1 LRLQLESRSTFA
13 DPDESNRACL
23 SGLGDAAVRPRYRP
37 RRHRTDTVV
46 LAKRA
51 LLSSGKNGRF
61 QHRTTWVVLGG
72 AVMAFV
78 FATVVAVVREMKTA
92 TAPALARGPVTEV
105 GGGGGTPP
113 LQALNGV
120 WGLSAQRSFCTACHD
135 LRPHPG
141 ESIETATWAQQPVR
155 FNRFGALYRDVLFE
169 KIAPEYKD
177 RSRRIYNVPL
187 RKKKDATRWP
197 ALLARDSDGDGYSNQ
212 VELMFGSM
220 PGRRNSRPPRPAA
233 QLEHWRTIIVREL
246 QGKQI
251 ARLELDHR
259 VRRVGVDTDEDRV
272 PDVLER
278 FVGSDPRSRSS
289 TPLVAA
295 RRLAVYRQLLLDAG
309 LAIP

>member
-1 LRLQLESRSTFA
+1 MRHLTWATPPSGRAIVLEGTGKTQSS
-13 DPDESNRACL
+13 
-23 SGLGDAAVRPRYRP
+23 
-37 RRHRTDTVV
+37 
-46 LAKRA
+46 LAKGA
-51 LLSSGKNGRF
+51 LLSSEKNGRF
-61 QHRTTWVVLGG
+61 EHRTTWVVLGG
-72 AVMAFV
+72 AVTAFAL
-78 FATVVAVVREMKTA
+78 ATVVAVVRDMTTA
-92 TAPALARGPVTEV
+92 TAPSLAGGPVTEV
-105 GGGGGTPP
+105 GGDGGTPP
-113 LQALNGV
+113 LQALNDV
-120 WGLSAQRSFCTACHD
+120 WGLSAQRSFCTMCHD

-141 ESIETATWAQQPVR
+141 ESIEAATWAQLPVR
-155 FNRFGALYRDVLFE
+155 FNRFGALYRDVLFQ

-177 RSRRIYNVPL
+177 RPRRIYDVPL

-212 VELMFGSM
+212 VELTFGSM
-220 PGRRNSRPPRPAA
+220 PGRRNSRPSRPAA

-251 ARLELDHR
+251 ARLELDPR
-259 VRRVGVDTDEDRV
+259 VRRVGVDTDGDRV